1 MARSDIYFIVICASV
16 YAMPQGLFGLFV
28 YFCFFFSVK
37 VFNLKAPRFTHNIQ
51 DIELSGTS
59 TAIGKKM
66 DVSEDHHINQNKP
79 NTARKLLLFSLL
91 WEFRKGKRT
100 RSKRQSLWGLKRN
113 GEGWVRKSRQ
123 FI

>member
-1 MARSDIYFIVICASV
+1 MPCLRVYLVCLFI
-16 YAMPQGLFGLFV
+16 FV
-28 YFCFFFSVK
+28 FFSVK
-37 VFNLKAPRFTHNIQ
+37 VFNLKAPRLTHNIQ

-113 GEGWVRKSRQ
+113 GEGWGKEVKAVYMRIEMS
-123 FI
+123 